1 MLRSNKTPPGN
12 RFCKQLFFIILFL
25 SILACGCNGFSR
37 STPVMNDTTGIAPGT
52 PAQDILTV
60 HFIDVGQGDS
70 MLIQIDDRSML
81 IDGGPRKAG
90 PGLAAYL
97 KSQGVSSL
105 DVVVSTHPHADHI
118 GGLISILK
126 EFPVKQIVDS
136 GQVHTTQTY
145 EQYLT
150 LIDQKNIP
158 YTVGEMG
165 QSINLSPKVRVDILG
180 PSGTEKG
187 LGLNENSIVI
197 KLTYHN
203 VSFLF
208 MGDAGFPEE
217 RTLMSSGADL
227 KSDVLKVPHHGS
239 KYSSSAAFLSKVH
252 PEVSVIEVGKN
263 NDYGHPAPRTLKRLE
278 KTGTVIYR
286 TDIDGNIVVR
296 SDGTDFTVITQCP
309 KTERTFIGMTPV
321 MASALLYPI
330 MLSCMG
336 CVT

>member
-1 MLRSNKTPPGN
+1 ME
-12 RFCKQLFFIILFL
+12 
-25 SILACGCNGFSR
+25 A
-37 STPVMNDTTGIAPGT
+37 
-52 PAQDILTV
+52 
-60 HFIDVGQGDS
+60 
-70 MLIQIDDRSML
+70 
-81 IDGGPRKAG
+81 
-90 PGLAAYL
+90 
-97 KSQGVSSL
+97 L

-118 GGLISILK
+118 GGLITILK
-126 EFPVKQIVDS
+126 KFPVKQIIDS

-165 QSINLSPKVRVDILG
+165 QSINLSPKVRVEILG

-187 LGLNENSIVI
+187 VGLNENSIVI

-217 RTLMSSGADL
+217 KSIMSSGADL

-263 NDYGHPAPRTLKRLE
+263 NDYGHPSPRTLSRLN
-278 KTGTVIYR
+278 KVGSVVYR
-286 TDIDGNIVVR
+286 TDIDGNVVVT
-296 SDGTDFTVITQCP
+296 SDGNDFTVITQNP
-309 KTERTFIGMTPV
+309 KTEHSFIGMTPA
-321 MASALLYPI
+321 MASALLYTV
-330 MLSCMG
+330 MLGCTG
-336 CVT
+336 CVI